1 MGPIRPMNSA
11 DFVIFKKEL
20 LKMRNLQQRLINSRT
35 YLALISLAVLSAIC
49 VVAPLAGATTP
60 SITVSVANNSQKAV
74 SHLYL
79 ASAGSNDWTGDQ
91 LSGAIS
97 AGASQNVS
105 VTWGESTVQL
115 IAEDEDGCFL
125 STTIDN
131 SGSPGWTL
139 TNSTPRDCGSGAE

>member
-1 MGPIRPMNSA
+1 
-11 DFVIFKKEL
+11 
-20 LKMRNLQQRLINSRT
+20 MRNLQQRLINSRT
-35 YLALISLAVLSAIC
+35 YLAFMSLAVFSAIC
-49 VVAPLAGATTP
+49 VLAPLARATAP
-60 SITVSVANNSQKAV
+60 AITVSVVNNSQKDV

-79 ASAGSNDWTGDQ
+79 ASAGSDNWTDDR

-105 VTWGESTVQL
+105 VTWGESTVRL

-131 SGSPGWTL
+131 SGSPSWTI
-139 TNSTPRDCGSGAE
+139 TNSTTRDCGY